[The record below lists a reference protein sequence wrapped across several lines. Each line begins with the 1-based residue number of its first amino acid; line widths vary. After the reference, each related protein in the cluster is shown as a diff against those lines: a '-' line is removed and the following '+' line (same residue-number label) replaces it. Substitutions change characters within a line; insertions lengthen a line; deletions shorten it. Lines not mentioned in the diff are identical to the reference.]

1 MKAFSSLKR
10 LGRYIKPYKVSFILV
25 LLLLSLQLALTRHCR
40 MCPDCL
46 QQRSVGILQRESR

>member
-25 LLLLSLQLALTRHCR
+25 FLLSLQLALTRHCR